1 MKRWMKMVSCGL
13 VVCMALT
20 LVGCETYG
28 QGAGLGAALGAGA
41 GAIIGHQSGHAL
53 EGAAIG
59 ALAGTV
65 AGLIAHDIKA
75 RKQKSREQTV
85 QEYNYQPAQGE
96 MMTFERAEVLP
107 PTVRPGEMVSSTIQ
121 YALLGTGGGVEVNE
135 SRILMRGDKVIS
147 EVSSQSFTRDDG
159 TWVSEQQFRLPGN
172 QQPGQYT
179 VMTKVRT
186 AKSAVSGQ
194 ASFIVQ

>member
-1 MKRWMKMVSCGL
+1 MDWSYAWPL
-13 VVCMALT
+13 A

-59 ALAGTV
+59 ALVGTA

-85 QEYNYQPAQGE
+85 QEYNYQPSQGE
-96 MMTFERAEVLP
+96 
-107 PTVRPGEMVSSTIQ
+107 
-121 YALLGTGGGVEVNE
+121 N
-135 SRILMRGDKVIS
+135 
-147 EVSSQSFTRDDG
+147 DD
-159 TWVSEQQFRLPGN
+159 L
-172 QQPGQYT
+172 
-179 VMTKVRT
+179 RT
-186 AKSAVSGQ
+186 C
-194 ASFIVQ
+194 